1 MSGGNRK
8 GEKVTWRTPEDKETI
23 NGQES
28 ESVNKSGKECGR
40 ETERL
45 DESTIVFGR

>member
-8 GEKVTWRTPEDKETI
+8 GEKVTGGTPEDTETI

-45 DESTIVFGR
+45 GKRTIVFGR